1 MKPSFVCCR
10 KPILQTKMQHKGSSS
25 CTLLLQAHTTEE
37 GATQMWQLMRIAVA
51 SPHNTGKCNTKEA
64 AHANCHCKPTQH
76 RKMQRECG
84 SSCELSL
91 QAHTTQENATRMWQL
106 MRIAVAS
113 PHNTGRCNAN
123 VAAHARCCRKP
134 IRQRRVQQKGGSSC
148 ELPLQAHTTQAGATQ
163 MWQFMHFA
171 VASPYD
177 RGGCNKKEAAH
188 ANCCRKPTQQR
199 KVQRKCGNSCTLL
212 LQAHTTQAGATQMWQ
227 FMHFAVASPYD
238 RGGCNKKVAA
248 RAQRR

>member
-84 SSCELSL
+84 SSCELPL
-91 QAHTTQENATRMWQL
+91 QAHTTQE
-106 MRIAVAS
+106 
-113 PHNTGRCNAN
+113 
-123 VAAHARCCRKP
+123 
-134 IRQRRVQQKGGSSC
+134 
-148 ELPLQAHTTQAGATQ
+148 GATQ
-163 MWQFMHFA
+163 MWQLMH
-171 VASPYD
+171 V
-177 RGGCNKKEAAH
+177 
-188 ANCCRKPTQQR
+188 
-199 KVQRKCGNSCTLL
+199 
-212 LQAHTTQAGATQMWQ
+212 
-227 FMHFAVASPYD
+227 AVASPYD

-248 RAQRR
+248 HANCRCKPTQHRLVQRKCGNSCTLLSQAHTTEEGATKRWQLVRKGVKPPSHLFPLLAHVQRKVHVSYALELLGRGCV